1 MKEFLLSLF
10 TFSFCIIISAQK
22 VDYDNTSKLF
32 MGVNLG
38 GTWNTTEVK
47 YKLGA
52 GWGLTLGK
60 SYNYNYGKIVSF
72 DIRARYLSG
81 NWYGQDTSISS
92 LADYSGTALSYYKP
106 QGIIHN
112 FKSKTRRLA
121 LELVVHLNGL
131 TEKTGI
137 DPYVFGG
144 IGLTFNRTYG
154 NLLQNDTSSIYQY
167 PNDIN
172 VLDDTY
178 ESVLD
183 DYDAKKYKVNVMP
196 SFGFGLGYQIGKA
209 TTIGIEHK
217 TTFTQKDAFDG
228 VSNSSPRAKNDLY
241 HYTSLYIQFRVNKT
255 PRENPLPNQTISCPK
270 PIIKFSNSSRDNSIS
285 TSPQF
290 TINASVTNVAGMSN
304 ISLLNSSNIMV
315 PYSYDSYSNQLSAN
329 VILNPGI
336 NIFTLTATNECGT
349 EQKTITIQ
357 FKDCIDPSLS
367 FINPISERTTV
378 IYPSF
383 TFSATINGLQSTQG
397 ILVYQNGVLLNNI
410 SYNPTTRI
418 LQSNVTLQPGLNTF
432 TVSLTNNCGSTSSST
447 SVSYENCIK
456 PKITST
462 NPITNSVVSLPALRL
477 KATID
482 NITSKENITV
492 TLNGRQVSTTTYN
505 STTKTAD
512 ISLQLS
518 SGTNTIIISATN
530 NCGSDNESIIINLN
544 DCIAPV
550 ITINGRNS
558 TVSAAAYSL
567 SASIVNT
574 PSREG
579 ITVTLNGSPQNF
591 TFSNG
596 QLTSNIN
603 LQVGE
608 NKLIVSA
615 VRNCGT
621 DSKTIIINL
630 DDCIAPLV
638 TINGRNF
645 TVSAAAYSLSANIVN
660 MPLKAGITVTL
671 NGSPQN
677 FTFSNGQLTC
687 NIKLQVGENKLI
699 VSAIRNCGTDSK
711 TITIQYKD
719 CKDPSLSFINP
730 ISERTTVIYPS
741 FTFSA
746 TINGLQSTQGILVY
760 QNGVLLNNIS
770 YNPTTRILQSNV
782 TLQPGLNTFTVS
794 LTNNCGSTSSSTSV
808 SYENCIKPKIT
819 STNPITNSVVS
830 LPALRLKA
838 TIDNI
843 TSKENITVTLN
854 GRQVST
860 TTYNSTTKTADI
872 SLQLSSGTNTI
883 IISAT
888 NNCGSD
894 NESIIINLNDCI
906 APVITINGRNSTV
919 SAAAY
924 SLSASIVNTPS
935 REGITVTLNGSPQNF
950 TFSNGQ
956 LTSNIN
962 LQAGENKLIV
972 SAVRNC
978 GTDSKTINIIYTIPK
993 PIPKPAVEEKKDAKP
1008 TTPIPERK
1016 GGG

>member
-1 MKEFLLSLF
+1 MKNIFLLSLAF
-10 TFSFCIIISAQK
+10 FLTYNLSAQK
-22 VDYDNTSKLF
+22 IDYDNTSKLF

-38 GTWNTTEVK
+38 GTWNTTDVK

-92 LADYSGTALSYYKP
+92 LADYSDTALSAY
-106 QGIIHN
+106 QSQGGIIHN

-154 NLLQNDTSSIYQY
+154 NLLQIDSLSNYQY
-167 PNDIN
+167 PADLNT
-172 VLDDTY
+172 LDDTY

-183 DYDAKKYKVNVMP
+183 GYDAKKYKVNVMP
-196 SFGFGLGYQIGKA
+196 SLGFGLGYQIGKA

-217 TTFTQKDAFDG
+217 TTFTQQDVFDG
-228 VSNSSPRAKNDLY
+228 VSNSIPRSKNDLY

-336 NIFTLTATNECGT
+336 NIFILTATNECGT

-357 FKDCIDPSLS
+357 YKDCIDPSLS

-383 TFSATINGLQSTQG
+383 TFSATVNEIQSTQG

-410 SYNPTTRI
+410 SFNPTTRI
-418 LQSNVTLQPGLNTF
+418 LQGNVTLQPGLNTF

-447 SVSYENCIK
+447 SVNYENCIK

-462 NPITNSVVSLPALRL
+462 NPITNTVVSLAALRL

-518 SGTNTIIISATN
+518 YGTNTIIISATN
-530 NCGSDNESIIINLN
+530 NCGSDSETIIINLN
-544 DCIAPV
+544 DCISPIV
-550 ITINGRNS
+550 TINGRNS

-567 SASIVNT
+567 SASILNMPSREGITVTLNGSPQNFT
-574 PSREG
+574 FSNGQLTSNINLQVGENNLIVSAVRNCGSDSKTIIINLNDCIAPIVTINGRNSTVSAAAYSLSASILNMPSREG

-608 NKLIVSA
+608 NKLILSA

-630 DDCIAPLV
+630 NDCIAPIV

-671 NGSPQN
+671 NGSPQ
-677 FTFSNGQLTC
+677 S
-687 NIKLQVGENKLI
+687 
-699 VSAIRNCGTDSK
+699 
-711 TITIQYKD
+711 
-719 CKDPSLSFINP
+719 
-730 ISERTTVIYPS
+730 
-741 FTFSA
+741 
-746 TINGLQSTQGILVY
+746 
-760 QNGVLLNNIS
+760 
-770 YNPTTRILQSNV
+770 
-782 TLQPGLNTFTVS
+782 
-794 LTNNCGSTSSSTSV
+794 
-808 SYENCIKPKIT
+808 
-819 STNPITNSVVS
+819 
-830 LPALRLKA
+830 
-838 TIDNI
+838 
-843 TSKENITVTLN
+843 
-854 GRQVST
+854 
-860 TTYNSTTKTADI
+860 
-872 SLQLSSGTNTI
+872 
-883 IISAT
+883 
-888 NNCGSD
+888 
-894 NESIIINLNDCI
+894 
-906 APVITINGRNSTV
+906 
-919 SAAAY
+919 
-924 SLSASIVNTPS
+924 
-935 REGITVTLNGSPQNF
+935 F

-956 LTSNIN
+956 LTSNLN
-962 LQAGENKLIV
+962 LQVGENKLIV

-978 GTDSKTINIIYTIPK
+978 GTDSKTISIIYTTPK

>member
-1 MKEFLLSLF
+1 MKEILLTL
-10 TFSFCIIISAQK
+10 FSFSFSIIISAQK
-22 VDYDNTSKLF
+22 IDYDNSSKLF

-38 GTWNTTEVK
+38 GTWNTTDVK

-72 DIRARYLSG
+72 DVRARYLSG

-92 LADYSGTALSYYKP
+92 LVGYLGTALSSYQS
-106 QGIIHN
+106 QGVIIHN

-154 NLLQNDTSSIYQY
+154 NLLQMDSLSNYQY
-167 PNDIN
+167 PNALN
-172 VLDDTY
+172 ELDDTY

-183 DYDAKKYKVNVMP
+183 GYDAKKYVVNVMP
-196 SFGFGLGYQIGKA
+196 SLGFGLGYQIGKA

-217 TTFTQKDAFDG
+217 TTFTQKDVFDG
-228 VSNSSPRAKNDLY
+228 VSNSSPRSKNDLY

-290 TINASVTNVAGMSN
+290 TINASVTNVAGISN

-357 FKDCIDPSLS
+357 YKDCIDPSLS

-410 SYNPTTRI
+410 SYNSTTRI

-447 SVSYENCIK
+447 TVSYENCIK

-462 NPITNSVVSLPALRL
+462 NPITNTVVSLSALRL
-477 KATID
+477 KAIID

-505 STTKTAD
+505 TTTKTAD

-530 NCGSDNESIIINLN
+530 NCGSDYETIIINLN
-544 DCIAPV
+544 DCIAPL

-567 SASIVNT
+567 SASIVN
-574 PSREG
+574 
-579 ITVTLNGSPQNF
+579 
-591 TFSNG
+591 
-596 QLTSNIN
+596 
-603 LQVGE
+603 
-608 NKLIVSA
+608 
-615 VRNCGT
+615 
-621 DSKTIIINL
+621 
-630 DDCIAPLV
+630 
-638 TINGRNF
+638 
-645 TVSAAAYSLSANIVN
+645 
-660 MPLKAGITVTL
+660 M
-671 NGSPQN
+671 
-677 FTFSNGQLTC
+677 
-687 NIKLQVGENKLI
+687 
-699 VSAIRNCGTDSK
+699 
-711 TITIQYKD
+711 
-719 CKDPSLSFINP
+719 
-730 ISERTTVIYPS
+730 
-741 FTFSA
+741 
-746 TINGLQSTQGILVY
+746 
-760 QNGVLLNNIS
+760 
-770 YNPTTRILQSNV
+770 
-782 TLQPGLNTFTVS
+782 
-794 LTNNCGSTSSSTSV
+794 
-808 SYENCIKPKIT
+808 
-819 STNPITNSVVS
+819 
-830 LPALRLKA
+830 
-838 TIDNI
+838 
-843 TSKENITVTLN
+843 
-854 GRQVST
+854 
-860 TTYNSTTKTADI
+860 
-872 SLQLSSGTNTI
+872 
-883 IISAT
+883 
-888 NNCGSD
+888 
-894 NESIIINLNDCI
+894 
-906 APVITINGRNSTV
+906 
-919 SAAAY
+919 
-924 SLSASIVNTPS
+924 PS

-978 GTDSKTINIIYTIPK
+978 GTDSKTIIINLDDCIAPLVTINGRNSTVSAAAYSLSASIVNKPSREGITVTLNGSPQNFTFSNGQLTSNINLQLGENKLIVSAVRNCGTDSKTINIIYTK
-993 PIPKPAVEEKKDAKP
+993 PIIKPAVEEKKDAKP
-1008 TTPIPERK
+1008 SAPIPERK

>member
-1 MKEFLLSLF
+1 MKEFLLTLF

-22 VDYDNTSKLF
+22 VDYDNSSKLF

-38 GTWNTTEVK
+38 GTWSTTDVK

-92 LADYSGTALSYYKP
+92 LADYSDTALSAY
-106 QGIIHN
+106 QSQGGIIHN

-154 NLLQNDTSSIYQY
+154 NLLQIDSLSNYQY
-167 PNDIN
+167 PADLNT
-172 VLDDTY
+172 LDDTY

-183 DYDAKKYKVNVMP
+183 GYDAKKYKVNVMP
-196 SFGFGLGYQIGKA
+196 SLGFGLGYQIGKA

-217 TTFTQKDAFDG
+217 TTFTQQDVFDG
-228 VSNSSPRAKNDLY
+228 VSNSIPRSKNDLY

-336 NIFTLTATNECGT
+336 NIFILTATNECGT

-357 FKDCIDPSLS
+357 YKDCIDPSLS

-383 TFSATINGLQSTQG
+383 TFSATVNEIQSTQG

-410 SYNPTTRI
+410 SFNPTTRI
-418 LQSNVTLQPGLNTF
+418 LQGNVTLQPGLNTF

-447 SVSYENCIK
+447 SVNYENCIK

-462 NPITNSVVSLPALRL
+462 NPITNTVVSLAALRL

-518 SGTNTIIISATN
+518 YGTNTIIISATN
-530 NCGSDNESIIINLN
+530 NCGSDSETIIINLN
-544 DCIAPV
+544 DCISPIV
-550 ITINGRNS
+550 TINGRNS

-567 SASIVNT
+567 SASILNM

-608 NKLIVSA
+608 NKLILSA

-630 DDCIAPLV
+630 NDCIAPIV

-671 NGSPQN
+671 NGSPQ
-677 FTFSNGQLTC
+677 S
-687 NIKLQVGENKLI
+687 
-699 VSAIRNCGTDSK
+699 
-711 TITIQYKD
+711 
-719 CKDPSLSFINP
+719 
-730 ISERTTVIYPS
+730 
-741 FTFSA
+741 
-746 TINGLQSTQGILVY
+746 
-760 QNGVLLNNIS
+760 
-770 YNPTTRILQSNV
+770 
-782 TLQPGLNTFTVS
+782 
-794 LTNNCGSTSSSTSV
+794 
-808 SYENCIKPKIT
+808 
-819 STNPITNSVVS
+819 
-830 LPALRLKA
+830 
-838 TIDNI
+838 
-843 TSKENITVTLN
+843 
-854 GRQVST
+854 
-860 TTYNSTTKTADI
+860 
-872 SLQLSSGTNTI
+872 
-883 IISAT
+883 
-888 NNCGSD
+888 
-894 NESIIINLNDCI
+894 
-906 APVITINGRNSTV
+906 
-919 SAAAY
+919 
-924 SLSASIVNTPS
+924 
-935 REGITVTLNGSPQNF
+935 F

-956 LTSNIN
+956 LTSNLN
-962 LQAGENKLIV
+962 LQVGENKLIV

-978 GTDSKTINIIYTIPK
+978 GTDSKTISIIYTTPK

>member
-1 MKEFLLSLF
+1 MKNIFLLSLAF
-10 TFSFCIIISAQK
+10 FLTYNLSAQK
-22 VDYDNTSKLF
+22 IDYDNTSKLF

-38 GTWNTTEVK
+38 GTWNTTDVK

-92 LADYSGTALSYYKP
+92 LADYSDTALSAY
-106 QGIIHN
+106 QSQGGIIHN

-154 NLLQNDTSSIYQY
+154 NLLQIDSLSNYQY
-167 PNDIN
+167 PADLNA
-172 VLDDTY
+172 LDDTY

-183 DYDAKKYKVNVMP
+183 GYDAKKYKVNVMP
-196 SFGFGLGYQIGKA
+196 SLGFGLGYQIGKA

-217 TTFTQKDAFDG
+217 TTFTQQDVFDG
-228 VSNSSPRAKNDLY
+228 VSNSIPRSKNDLY

-336 NIFTLTATNECGT
+336 NIFILTATNECGT

-357 FKDCIDPSLS
+357 YKDCIDPSLS

-383 TFSATINGLQSTQG
+383 TFSATVNEIQSTQG

-410 SYNPTTRI
+410 SFNPTTRI
-418 LQSNVTLQPGLNTF
+418 LQGNVTLQPGLNTF

-447 SVSYENCIK
+447 SVNYENCIK

-462 NPITNSVVSLPALRL
+462 NPITNTVVSLAALRL

-518 SGTNTIIISATN
+518 YGTNTIIISATN
-530 NCGSDNESIIINLN
+530 NCGSDSETIIINLN
-544 DCIAPV
+544 DCISPIV
-550 ITINGRNS
+550 TINGRNS

-567 SASIVNT
+567 SASILNM

-608 NKLIVSA
+608 NKLILSA

-630 DDCIAPLV
+630 NDCIAPIV

-671 NGSPQN
+671 NGSPQ
-677 FTFSNGQLTC
+677 S
-687 NIKLQVGENKLI
+687 
-699 VSAIRNCGTDSK
+699 
-711 TITIQYKD
+711 
-719 CKDPSLSFINP
+719 
-730 ISERTTVIYPS
+730 
-741 FTFSA
+741 
-746 TINGLQSTQGILVY
+746 
-760 QNGVLLNNIS
+760 
-770 YNPTTRILQSNV
+770 
-782 TLQPGLNTFTVS
+782 
-794 LTNNCGSTSSSTSV
+794 
-808 SYENCIKPKIT
+808 
-819 STNPITNSVVS
+819 
-830 LPALRLKA
+830 
-838 TIDNI
+838 
-843 TSKENITVTLN
+843 
-854 GRQVST
+854 
-860 TTYNSTTKTADI
+860 
-872 SLQLSSGTNTI
+872 
-883 IISAT
+883 
-888 NNCGSD
+888 
-894 NESIIINLNDCI
+894 
-906 APVITINGRNSTV
+906 
-919 SAAAY
+919 
-924 SLSASIVNTPS
+924 
-935 REGITVTLNGSPQNF
+935 F

-956 LTSNIN
+956 LTSNLN
-962 LQAGENKLIV
+962 LQVGENKLIV

-978 GTDSKTINIIYTIPK
+978 GTDSKTISIIYTTPK

>member
-1 MKEFLLSLF
+1 MKEILLTLF

-38 GTWNTTEVK
+38 GTWNTTDVK

-92 LADYSGTALSYYKP
+92 LADYSDTALSAY
-106 QGIIHN
+106 QSQGGIIHN

-154 NLLQNDTSSIYQY
+154 NLLQIDSLSNYQY
-167 PNDIN
+167 PADLNA
-172 VLDDTY
+172 LDDTY

-183 DYDAKKYKVNVMP
+183 GYDAKKYKVNVMP
-196 SFGFGLGYQIGKA
+196 SLGFGLGYQIGKA

-217 TTFTQKDAFDG
+217 TTFTQQDVFDG
-228 VSNSSPRAKNDLY
+228 VSNSIPRSKNDLY

-336 NIFTLTATNECGT
+336 NIFILTATNECGT

-357 FKDCIDPSLS
+357 YKDCIDPSLS

-383 TFSATINGLQSTQG
+383 TFSATVNEIQSTQG

-410 SYNPTTRI
+410 SFNPTTRI
-418 LQSNVTLQPGLNTF
+418 LQGNVTLQPGLNTF

-447 SVSYENCIK
+447 SVNYENCIK

-462 NPITNSVVSLPALRL
+462 NPITNTVVSLAALRL

-518 SGTNTIIISATN
+518 YGTNTIIISATN
-530 NCGSDNESIIINLN
+530 NCGSDSETIIINLN
-544 DCIAPV
+544 DCISPIV
-550 ITINGRNS
+550 TINGRNS

-567 SASIVNT
+567 SASILNM

-608 NKLIVSA
+608 NKLILSA

-630 DDCIAPLV
+630 NDCIAPIV

-671 NGSPQN
+671 NGSPQ
-677 FTFSNGQLTC
+677 S
-687 NIKLQVGENKLI
+687 
-699 VSAIRNCGTDSK
+699 
-711 TITIQYKD
+711 
-719 CKDPSLSFINP
+719 
-730 ISERTTVIYPS
+730 
-741 FTFSA
+741 
-746 TINGLQSTQGILVY
+746 
-760 QNGVLLNNIS
+760 
-770 YNPTTRILQSNV
+770 
-782 TLQPGLNTFTVS
+782 
-794 LTNNCGSTSSSTSV
+794 
-808 SYENCIKPKIT
+808 
-819 STNPITNSVVS
+819 
-830 LPALRLKA
+830 
-838 TIDNI
+838 
-843 TSKENITVTLN
+843 
-854 GRQVST
+854 
-860 TTYNSTTKTADI
+860 
-872 SLQLSSGTNTI
+872 
-883 IISAT
+883 
-888 NNCGSD
+888 
-894 NESIIINLNDCI
+894 
-906 APVITINGRNSTV
+906 
-919 SAAAY
+919 
-924 SLSASIVNTPS
+924 
-935 REGITVTLNGSPQNF
+935 F

-956 LTSNIN
+956 LTSNLN
-962 LQAGENKLIV
+962 LQVGENKLIV

-978 GTDSKTINIIYTIPK
+978 GTDSKTISIIYTTPK

>member
-1 MKEFLLSLF
+1 MKNIFLLSLAF
-10 TFSFCIIISAQK
+10 FLTYNLSAQK
-22 VDYDNTSKLF
+22 IDYDNTSKLF

-38 GTWNTTEVK
+38 GTWNTTDVK

-92 LADYSGTALSYYKP
+92 LADYSDTALSEY
-106 QGIIHN
+106 QSQGGIIHN

-154 NLLQNDTSSIYQY
+154 NLLQIDSLSNYQY
-167 PNDIN
+167 PADLNT
-172 VLDDTY
+172 LDDTY

-183 DYDAKKYKVNVMP
+183 GYDAKKYKVNVMP
-196 SFGFGLGYQIGKA
+196 SLGFGLGYQIGKA

-217 TTFTQKDAFDG
+217 TTFTQQDVFDG
-228 VSNSSPRAKNDLY
+228 VSNSIPRSKNDLY

-336 NIFTLTATNECGT
+336 NIFILTATNECGT

-357 FKDCIDPSLS
+357 YKDCIDPSLS

-383 TFSATINGLQSTQG
+383 TFSATVNEIQSTQG

-410 SYNPTTRI
+410 SFNPTTRI
-418 LQSNVTLQPGLNTF
+418 LQGNVTLQPGLNTF

-447 SVSYENCIK
+447 SVNYENCIK

-462 NPITNSVVSLPALRL
+462 NPITNTVVSLAALRL

-518 SGTNTIIISATN
+518 YGTNTIIISATN
-530 NCGSDNESIIINLN
+530 NCGSDSETIIINLN
-544 DCIAPV
+544 DCISPIV
-550 ITINGRNS
+550 TINGRNS

-567 SASIVNT
+567 SASILNMPSREGITVTLNGSPQNFT
-574 PSREG
+574 FSNGQLTSNINLQVGENNLIVSAVRNCGSDSKTIIINLNDCIAPIVTINGRNSTVSAAAYSLSASILNMPSREG

-608 NKLIVSA
+608 NKLILSA

-630 DDCIAPLV
+630 NDCIAPIV

-671 NGSPQN
+671 NGSPQ
-677 FTFSNGQLTC
+677 S
-687 NIKLQVGENKLI
+687 
-699 VSAIRNCGTDSK
+699 
-711 TITIQYKD
+711 
-719 CKDPSLSFINP
+719 
-730 ISERTTVIYPS
+730 
-741 FTFSA
+741 
-746 TINGLQSTQGILVY
+746 
-760 QNGVLLNNIS
+760 
-770 YNPTTRILQSNV
+770 
-782 TLQPGLNTFTVS
+782 
-794 LTNNCGSTSSSTSV
+794 
-808 SYENCIKPKIT
+808 
-819 STNPITNSVVS
+819 
-830 LPALRLKA
+830 
-838 TIDNI
+838 
-843 TSKENITVTLN
+843 
-854 GRQVST
+854 
-860 TTYNSTTKTADI
+860 
-872 SLQLSSGTNTI
+872 
-883 IISAT
+883 
-888 NNCGSD
+888 
-894 NESIIINLNDCI
+894 
-906 APVITINGRNSTV
+906 
-919 SAAAY
+919 
-924 SLSASIVNTPS
+924 
-935 REGITVTLNGSPQNF
+935 F

-956 LTSNIN
+956 LTSNLN
-962 LQAGENKLIV
+962 LQVGENKLIV

-978 GTDSKTINIIYTIPK
+978 GTDSKTISIIYTTPK

>member
-1 MKEFLLSLF
+1 MKEILLTLF

-22 VDYDNTSKLF
+22 IDYDNTSKLF

-38 GTWNTTEVK
+38 GTWNTTDVK

-81 NWYGQDTSISS
+81 NWYGQDTSISNS
-92 LADYSGTALSYYKP
+92 ADYSGVLSAYQS

-154 NLLQNDTSSIYQY
+154 NLLQIDSSSIYQY

-183 DYDAKKYKVNVMP
+183 GYDAKKYEVYVMP
-196 SFGFGLGYQIGKA
+196 SLGFGLGYQIGKA

-228 VSNSSPRAKNDLY
+228 VSNSSPRSKNDLY

-270 PIIKFSNSSRDNSIS
+270 PIIKFSNSSRENNVS

-357 FKDCIDPSLS
+357 YKDCIDPSLS
-367 FINPISERTTV
+367 FINPISERATV

-410 SYNPTTRI
+410 SYNSTTRI

-447 SVSYENCIK
+447 TVSYENCIK

-462 NPITNSVVSLPALRL
+462 NPITNTVVSLSALRL
-477 KATID
+477 KAIID

-505 STTKTAD
+505 TTTKTAD

-558 TVSAAAYSL
+558 TVSASAYSL
-567 SASIVNT
+567 SASIVNM

-579 ITVTLNGSPQNF
+579 ITVTLNGSPQ
-591 TFSNG
+591 S
-596 QLTSNIN
+596 
-603 LQVGE
+603 
-608 NKLIVSA
+608 
-615 VRNCGT
+615 
-621 DSKTIIINL
+621 
-630 DDCIAPLV
+630 
-638 TINGRNF
+638 
-645 TVSAAAYSLSANIVN
+645 
-660 MPLKAGITVTL
+660 
-671 NGSPQN
+671 
-677 FTFSNGQLTC
+677 
-687 NIKLQVGENKLI
+687 
-699 VSAIRNCGTDSK
+699 
-711 TITIQYKD
+711 
-719 CKDPSLSFINP
+719 
-730 ISERTTVIYPS
+730 
-741 FTFSA
+741 
-746 TINGLQSTQGILVY
+746 
-760 QNGVLLNNIS
+760 
-770 YNPTTRILQSNV
+770 
-782 TLQPGLNTFTVS
+782 
-794 LTNNCGSTSSSTSV
+794 
-808 SYENCIKPKIT
+808 
-819 STNPITNSVVS
+819 
-830 LPALRLKA
+830 
-838 TIDNI
+838 
-843 TSKENITVTLN
+843 
-854 GRQVST
+854 
-860 TTYNSTTKTADI
+860 
-872 SLQLSSGTNTI
+872 
-883 IISAT
+883 
-888 NNCGSD
+888 
-894 NESIIINLNDCI
+894 
-906 APVITINGRNSTV
+906 
-919 SAAAY
+919 
-924 SLSASIVNTPS
+924 
-935 REGITVTLNGSPQNF
+935 F

-978 GTDSKTINIIYTIPK
+978 GTDSKTIIINLDDCIAPVVKINGRNSTVSSAAYSLSANIVNMPSKAGITVTLNGTPQNFTFSNGQLTSNIKLQVGENKLIVSAIRNCGTDSKTISIIYTIPK

-1008 TTPIPERK
+1008 TTPIPDSK

>member
-38 GTWNTTEVK
+38 GTWNTTDVK

-81 NWYGQDTSISS
+81 NWYGQDTSISG

-112 FKSKTRRLA
+112 FKSITRRLA

-167 PNDIN
+167 PSALSE
-172 VLDDTY
+172 LDDTY

-183 DYDAKKYKVNVMP
+183 GYDAKKYEVNVMP
-196 SFGFGLGYQIGKA
+196 SLGFGLGYQIGKA

-228 VSNSSPRAKNDLY
+228 VSNSSPRSKNDLY

-255 PRENPLPNQTISCPK
+255 PRENPLPPQTVSCPK
-270 PIIKFSNSSRDNSIS
+270 PIIKFSNSSKDNSIS

-315 PYSYDSYSNQLSAN
+315 PYNYDSYSNQLSAN

-349 EQKTITIQ
+349 EQKKITIQ
-357 FKDCIDPSLS
+357 YKDCIDPSLS

-383 TFSATINGLQSTQG
+383 TFSATVNGLLNTQG

-462 NPITNSVVSLPALRL
+462 NPITNTVVSLPALRL
-477 KATID
+477 KATIE

-621 DSKTIIINL
+621 DSKTIIIIL
-630 DDCIAPLV
+630 DDCIAPV
-638 TINGRNF
+638 VKINGRNS
-645 TVSAAAYSLSANIVN
+645 TVSSAAYSLSANIVN

-671 NGSPQN
+671 NGTPQN
-677 FTFSNGQLTC
+677 FTFSNGQLTS

-711 TITIQYKD
+711 TI
-719 CKDPSLSFINP
+719 S
-730 ISERTTVIYPS
+730 
-741 FTFSA
+741 
-746 TINGLQSTQGILVY
+746 
-760 QNGVLLNNIS
+760 
-770 YNPTTRILQSNV
+770 
-782 TLQPGLNTFTVS
+782 
-794 LTNNCGSTSSSTSV
+794 
-808 SYENCIKPKIT
+808 
-819 STNPITNSVVS
+819 
-830 LPALRLKA
+830 
-838 TIDNI
+838 
-843 TSKENITVTLN
+843 
-854 GRQVST
+854 
-860 TTYNSTTKTADI
+860 
-872 SLQLSSGTNTI
+872 
-883 IISAT
+883 
-888 NNCGSD
+888 
-894 NESIIINLNDCI
+894 
-906 APVITINGRNSTV
+906 
-919 SAAAY
+919 
-924 SLSASIVNTPS
+924 
-935 REGITVTLNGSPQNF
+935 
-950 TFSNGQ
+950 
-956 LTSNIN
+956 
-962 LQAGENKLIV
+962 
-972 SAVRNC
+972 
-978 GTDSKTINIIYTIPK
+978 IIYTIPK

-1008 TTPIPERK
+1008 TTPIPDSK

>member
-1 MKEFLLSLF
+1 MKEILLTLF

-22 VDYDNTSKLF
+22 IDYDNSSKLF

-38 GTWNTTEVK
+38 GTWNTTDVK

-81 NWYGQDTSISS
+81 NWYGQDTSISNS
-92 LADYSGTALSYYKP
+92 ADYSGALSAYQS

-154 NLLQNDTSSIYQY
+154 NLLQIDSLSNYQY
-167 PNDIN
+167 PADLNA
-172 VLDDTY
+172 LDDTY

-183 DYDAKKYKVNVMP
+183 GYNAKKYEVNVMP
-196 SFGFGLGYQIGKA
+196 SLGFGLGYQIGKA

-217 TTFTQKDAFDG
+217 TTFTQQDVFDG
-228 VSNSSPRAKNDLY
+228 VSNSIPRSKNDLY

-255 PRENPLPNQTISCPK
+255 PRENPLPNQTVSCPK
-270 PIIKFSNSSRDNSIS
+270 PIIKFSNSYRDNSVS

-290 TINASVTNVAGMSN
+290 SINATVTNVSGMSN

-336 NIFTLTATNECGT
+336 NIFTLTATNECGLD
-349 EQKTITIQ
+349 QKTITIQ
-357 FKDCIDPSLS
+357 YKDCIDPSLS
-367 FINPISERTTV
+367 FINPSSERTIV
-378 IYPSF
+378 RVPSF
-383 TFSATINGLQSTQG
+383 TFSASINGLLNTQG

-410 SYNPTTRI
+410 SFNPTTHI
-418 LQSNVTLQPGLNTF
+418 LQSNVTLLPGQNTF

-447 SVSYENCIK
+447 SVTYENCIK

-462 NPITNSVVSLPALRL
+462 NPITNTVVSLPALRL
-477 KATID
+477 KASID

-530 NCGSDNESIIINLN
+530 NCGSDNETIIINLN

-567 SASIVNT
+567 SASIVNM
-574 PSREG
+574 PSKAG
-579 ITVTLNGSPQNF
+579 ITVTLNGSPQSF

-596 QLTSNIN
+596 QLTSKIN
-603 LQVGE
+603 LKDGE

-621 DSKTIIINL
+621 DSKT
-630 DDCIAPLV
+630 
-638 TINGRNF
+638 
-645 TVSAAAYSLSANIVN
+645 VS
-660 MPLKAGITVTL
+660 
-671 NGSPQN
+671 
-677 FTFSNGQLTC
+677 
-687 NIKLQVGENKLI
+687 
-699 VSAIRNCGTDSK
+699 
-711 TITIQYKD
+711 
-719 CKDPSLSFINP
+719 
-730 ISERTTVIYPS
+730 
-741 FTFSA
+741 
-746 TINGLQSTQGILVY
+746 
-760 QNGVLLNNIS
+760 
-770 YNPTTRILQSNV
+770 
-782 TLQPGLNTFTVS
+782 
-794 LTNNCGSTSSSTSV
+794 
-808 SYENCIKPKIT
+808 
-819 STNPITNSVVS
+819 
-830 LPALRLKA
+830 
-838 TIDNI
+838 
-843 TSKENITVTLN
+843 
-854 GRQVST
+854 
-860 TTYNSTTKTADI
+860 
-872 SLQLSSGTNTI
+872 
-883 IISAT
+883 
-888 NNCGSD
+888 
-894 NESIIINLNDCI
+894 
-906 APVITINGRNSTV
+906 
-919 SAAAY
+919 
-924 SLSASIVNTPS
+924 
-935 REGITVTLNGSPQNF
+935 
-950 TFSNGQ
+950 
-956 LTSNIN
+956 
-962 LQAGENKLIV
+962 
-972 SAVRNC
+972 
-978 GTDSKTINIIYTIPK
+978 IIYTKPK
-993 PIPKPAVEEKKDAKP
+993 PIIKPAVEEKKDTLPSTPKP
-1008 TTPIPERK
+1008 K
-1016 GGG
+1016 GKKEGG

>member
-1 MKEFLLSLF
+1 MKEILLTL
-10 TFSFCIIISAQK
+10 FSFSFSIIISAQK
-22 VDYDNTSKLF
+22 IDYDNSSKLF

-38 GTWNTTEVK
+38 GTWNTTDVK

-72 DIRARYLSG
+72 DVRARYLSG

-92 LADYSGTALSYYKP
+92 LVGYLGTALSSYQS
-106 QGIIHN
+106 QGVIIHN

-154 NLLQNDTSSIYQY
+154 NLLQIDSSSIYQY

-183 DYDAKKYKVNVMP
+183 SYDAKKYEVNVMP
-196 SFGFGLGYQIGKA
+196 SLGFGLGYQIGKT

-228 VSNSSPRAKNDLY
+228 VSNSSPRSKNDLY

-290 TINASVTNVAGMSN
+290 SINASVTNVAGMSN

-336 NIFTLTATNECGT
+336 NIFTLIATNECGT

-357 FKDCIDPSLS
+357 YKDCLDPSLS

-418 LQSNVTLQPGLNTF
+418 LQANVTLQPGLNTF

-447 SVSYENCIK
+447 TVSYENCIK

-462 NPITNSVVSLPALRL
+462 NPITNTVVSLSALRL
-477 KATID
+477 KAIID

-505 STTKTAD
+505 TTTKTAD

-530 NCGSDNESIIINLN
+530 NCGSDYETIIINLN
-544 DCIAPV
+544 DCIAPL

-567 SASIVNT
+567 SASIVN
-574 PSREG
+574 
-579 ITVTLNGSPQNF
+579 
-591 TFSNG
+591 
-596 QLTSNIN
+596 
-603 LQVGE
+603 
-608 NKLIVSA
+608 
-615 VRNCGT
+615 
-621 DSKTIIINL
+621 
-630 DDCIAPLV
+630 
-638 TINGRNF
+638 
-645 TVSAAAYSLSANIVN
+645 
-660 MPLKAGITVTL
+660 M
-671 NGSPQN
+671 
-677 FTFSNGQLTC
+677 
-687 NIKLQVGENKLI
+687 
-699 VSAIRNCGTDSK
+699 
-711 TITIQYKD
+711 
-719 CKDPSLSFINP
+719 
-730 ISERTTVIYPS
+730 
-741 FTFSA
+741 
-746 TINGLQSTQGILVY
+746 
-760 QNGVLLNNIS
+760 
-770 YNPTTRILQSNV
+770 
-782 TLQPGLNTFTVS
+782 
-794 LTNNCGSTSSSTSV
+794 
-808 SYENCIKPKIT
+808 
-819 STNPITNSVVS
+819 
-830 LPALRLKA
+830 
-838 TIDNI
+838 
-843 TSKENITVTLN
+843 
-854 GRQVST
+854 
-860 TTYNSTTKTADI
+860 
-872 SLQLSSGTNTI
+872 
-883 IISAT
+883 
-888 NNCGSD
+888 
-894 NESIIINLNDCI
+894 
-906 APVITINGRNSTV
+906 
-919 SAAAY
+919 
-924 SLSASIVNTPS
+924 PS

-978 GTDSKTINIIYTIPK
+978 GTDSKTIIINLDDCIAPLVTINGRNSTVSAAAYSLSASIVNKPSREGITVTLNGSPQNFTFSNGQLTSNINLQAGENKLIVSAVRNCGADSKTINIIYTIPK

>member
-1 MKEFLLSLF
+1 MKNIFLLSLAF
-10 TFSFCIIISAQK
+10 FLTYNLSAQK
-22 VDYDNTSKLF
+22 IDYDNTSKLF

-38 GTWNTTEVK
+38 GTWNTTDVK

-92 LADYSGTALSYYKP
+92 LADYSDTALSAY
-106 QGIIHN
+106 QSQGGIIHN

-154 NLLQNDTSSIYQY
+154 NLLQIDSLSNYQY
-167 PNDIN
+167 PADLNT
-172 VLDDTY
+172 LDDTY

-183 DYDAKKYKVNVMP
+183 GYDAKKYKVNVMP
-196 SFGFGLGYQIGKA
+196 SLGFGLGYQIGKA

-217 TTFTQKDAFDG
+217 TTFTQQDVFDG
-228 VSNSSPRAKNDLY
+228 VSNSIPRSKNDLY

-290 TINASVTNVAGMSN
+290 IINASVTNVAGMSN

-336 NIFTLTATNECGT
+336 NIFILTATNECGT

-357 FKDCIDPSLS
+357 YKDCIDPSLS
-367 FINPISERTTV
+367 FINPISEGTTV

-383 TFSATINGLQSTQG
+383 TFSATVNEIQSTQG

-410 SYNPTTRI
+410 SFNPTTRI
-418 LQSNVTLQPGLNTF
+418 LQGNVTLQPGLNTF

-447 SVSYENCIK
+447 TVNYENCIK

-462 NPITNSVVSLPALRL
+462 NPITNTVVSLSALRL

-482 NITSKENITV
+482 NITSKENISV
-492 TLNGRQVSTTTYN
+492 TLNGRQVSTTSFN
-505 STTKTAD
+505 STTNTAD

-518 SGTNTIIISATN
+518 YGTNTIIISATN
-530 NCGSDNESIIINLN
+530 NCGSDSETIIINLN
-544 DCIAPV
+544 DCISPIV
-550 ITINGRNS
+550 TINGRNS

-567 SASIVNT
+567 SASILNM

-608 NKLIVSA
+608 NNLIVSA
-615 VRNCGT
+615 VRNCGS
-621 DSKTIIINL
+621 DSKT
-630 DDCIAPLV
+630 
-638 TINGRNF
+638 
-645 TVSAAAYSLSANIVN
+645 
-660 MPLKAGITVTL
+660 
-671 NGSPQN
+671 
-677 FTFSNGQLTC
+677 
-687 NIKLQVGENKLI
+687 
-699 VSAIRNCGTDSK
+699 
-711 TITIQYKD
+711 
-719 CKDPSLSFINP
+719 
-730 ISERTTVIYPS
+730 
-741 FTFSA
+741 
-746 TINGLQSTQGILVY
+746 
-760 QNGVLLNNIS
+760 
-770 YNPTTRILQSNV
+770 
-782 TLQPGLNTFTVS
+782 
-794 LTNNCGSTSSSTSV
+794 
-808 SYENCIKPKIT
+808 
-819 STNPITNSVVS
+819 
-830 LPALRLKA
+830 
-838 TIDNI
+838 
-843 TSKENITVTLN
+843 
-854 GRQVST
+854 
-860 TTYNSTTKTADI
+860 
-872 SLQLSSGTNTI
+872 
-883 IISAT
+883 
-888 NNCGSD
+888 
-894 NESIIINLNDCI
+894 IIINLNDCI
-906 APVITINGRNSTV
+906 APIVTINGRNSTV

-924 SLSASIVNTPS
+924 SLSASIVNMPS

-978 GTDSKTINIIYTIPK
+978 GTDSKTIIINLNDCITPIVTINGRNFTVSAAAYSLSANIVNMPLKAGITVTLNGSPQSFTFSNGQLTSNLNLQVGENKLIVSAVRNCGTDSKTISIIYTTPK

-1008 TTPIPERK
+1008 TTPILERK

>member
-1 MKEFLLSLF
+1 MKNIFLLSLAF
-10 TFSFCIIISAQK
+10 FLTYNLSAQK
-22 VDYDNTSKLF
+22 IDYDNTSKLF

-38 GTWNTTEVK
+38 GTWNTTDVK
-47 YKLGA
+47 YKLGT

-92 LADYSGTALSYYKP
+92 LAGYLGTALSSY
-106 QGIIHN
+106 QSQGGIIHN

-154 NLLQNDTSSIYQY
+154 NLLQIDSLSNYQY
-167 PNDIN
+167 PADLNA
-172 VLDDTY
+172 LDDTY

-183 DYDAKKYKVNVMP
+183 GYDAKKYEVNVMP
-196 SFGFGLGYQIGKA
+196 SLGFGLGYQIGKA

-290 TINASVTNVAGMSN
+290 TINASVSNVAGMSN

-336 NIFTLTATNECGT
+336 NIFTLTASNECGT

-357 FKDCIDPSLS
+357 YKDCIDPSLS

-418 LQSNVTLQPGLNTF
+418 LQANVTLQPGLNTF

-530 NCGSDNESIIINLN
+530 NCGSDNETIIINLN

-558 TVSAAAYSL
+558 TVSASAYSL
-567 SASIVNT
+567 SASIVNM

-579 ITVTLNGSPQNF
+579 ITVTLNGSPQSF

-621 DSKTIIINL
+621 DSKIIIINL
-630 DDCIAPLV
+630 NDCIAPIV

-671 NGSPQN
+671 NGSPQS
-677 FTFSNGQLTC
+677 FTFSNGQL
-687 NIKLQVGENKLI
+687 
-699 VSAIRNCGTDSK
+699 R
-711 TITIQYKD
+711 
-719 CKDPSLSFINP
+719 
-730 ISERTTVIYPS
+730 
-741 FTFSA
+741 
-746 TINGLQSTQGILVY
+746 
-760 QNGVLLNNIS
+760 
-770 YNPTTRILQSNV
+770 
-782 TLQPGLNTFTVS
+782 
-794 LTNNCGSTSSSTSV
+794 
-808 SYENCIKPKIT
+808 
-819 STNPITNSVVS
+819 
-830 LPALRLKA
+830 
-838 TIDNI
+838 
-843 TSKENITVTLN
+843 
-854 GRQVST
+854 
-860 TTYNSTTKTADI
+860 
-872 SLQLSSGTNTI
+872 
-883 IISAT
+883 
-888 NNCGSD
+888 
-894 NESIIINLNDCI
+894 
-906 APVITINGRNSTV
+906 
-919 SAAAY
+919 
-924 SLSASIVNTPS
+924 
-935 REGITVTLNGSPQNF
+935 
-950 TFSNGQ
+950 
-956 LTSNIN
+956 SNIN

-978 GTDSKTINIIYTIPK
+978 GTDSKTISIIYTIPK

-1008 TTPIPERK
+1008 TTPIPDSK

>member
-1 MKEFLLSLF
+1 MKNIFLLSLAF
-10 TFSFCIIISAQK
+10 FLTYNLSAQK
-22 VDYDNTSKLF
+22 IDYDNTSKLF

-38 GTWNTTEVK
+38 GTWNTTDVK

-60 SYNYNYGKIVSF
+60 SFNYNYGKIVSF
-72 DIRARYLSG
+72 DIRARYLAG
-81 NWYGQDTSISS
+81 NWYGQDTSISNS
-92 LADYSGTALSYYKP
+92 ADYSGALSAYQS

-154 NLLQNDTSSIYQY
+154 NLLQIDSLLNYQY
-167 PNDIN
+167 PADLNT
-172 VLDDTY
+172 LDDTY

-183 DYDAKKYKVNVMP
+183 GYDAKKYEVNVMP
-196 SFGFGLGYQIGKA
+196 SLGFGLGYQIGKA

-228 VSNSSPRAKNDLY
+228 VSNSSPRSKNDLY

-290 TINASVTNVAGMSN
+290 TINASLTNVDGASN

-315 PYSYDSYSNQLSAN
+315 PFSYDSYSNQLSAN

-336 NIFTLTATNECGT
+336 NIFTLTAINECGS
-349 EQKTITIQ
+349 EQKTITVQ
-357 FKDCIDPSLS
+357 YKDCIDPSLS

-383 TFSATINGLQSTQG
+383 TFSATVNEIQSTQG

-432 TVSLTNNCGSTSSST
+432 TISLTNNCGSTSSST
-447 SVSYENCIK
+447 SVTYENCIK

-462 NPITNSVVSLPALRL
+462 NPITNTVVSLPALRL

-505 STTKTAD
+505 TSTKTAD

-530 NCGSDNESIIINLN
+530 NCGSDNETIIINLN
-544 DCIAPV
+544 DCITPV
-550 ITINGRNS
+550 VTINGRNS

-567 SASIVNT
+567 SSSIVNM
-574 PSREG
+574 PSREGITVTLNGSPQNFTFSNGQLTSNINLQAGENKLIVSAVRNCGSDSKTISINLNDCIAPLVTINGRNFTVSVAAYSLSANIVNMPLKAG

-621 DSKTIIINL
+621 DSKTI
-630 DDCIAPLV
+630 
-638 TINGRNF
+638 
-645 TVSAAAYSLSANIVN
+645 
-660 MPLKAGITVTL
+660 
-671 NGSPQN
+671 
-677 FTFSNGQLTC
+677 
-687 NIKLQVGENKLI
+687 
-699 VSAIRNCGTDSK
+699 
-711 TITIQYKD
+711 
-719 CKDPSLSFINP
+719 
-730 ISERTTVIYPS
+730 
-741 FTFSA
+741 
-746 TINGLQSTQGILVY
+746 
-760 QNGVLLNNIS
+760 
-770 YNPTTRILQSNV
+770 
-782 TLQPGLNTFTVS
+782 
-794 LTNNCGSTSSSTSV
+794 
-808 SYENCIKPKIT
+808 
-819 STNPITNSVVS
+819 
-830 LPALRLKA
+830 
-838 TIDNI
+838 
-843 TSKENITVTLN
+843 
-854 GRQVST
+854 
-860 TTYNSTTKTADI
+860 
-872 SLQLSSGTNTI
+872 
-883 IISAT
+883 
-888 NNCGSD
+888 
-894 NESIIINLNDCI
+894 
-906 APVITINGRNSTV
+906 
-919 SAAAY
+919 
-924 SLSASIVNTPS
+924 
-935 REGITVTLNGSPQNF
+935 
-950 TFSNGQ
+950 
-956 LTSNIN
+956 
-962 LQAGENKLIV
+962 
-972 SAVRNC
+972 
-978 GTDSKTINIIYTIPK
+978 NIIYTK
-993 PIPKPAVEEKKDAKP
+993 PIIKPAVEEKKDAKP
-1008 TTPIPERK
+1008 SAPIPERK

>member
-1 MKEFLLSLF
+1 MKEILLTLF

-22 VDYDNTSKLF
+22 VDYDNSSKLF

-38 GTWNTTEVK
+38 GTWNTTDVK
-47 YKLGA
+47 YKLGS

-81 NWYGQDTSISS
+81 NWYGQDTSIST
-92 LADYSGTALSYYKP
+92 LVGYSGTALSAY
-106 QGIIHN
+106 QSQGGIIHN

-154 NLLQNDTSSIYQY
+154 NLLQIDSLSNYQY
-167 PNDIN
+167 PADLNA
-172 VLDDTY
+172 LDDTY

-183 DYDAKKYKVNVMP
+183 GYDAKIFKVNVMP
-196 SFGFGLGYQIGKA
+196 SLGFGLGYQIGKA

-217 TTFTQKDAFDG
+217 TTFTQKDVFDG
-228 VSNSSPRAKNDLY
+228 VSNSSPRSKNDLY

-255 PRENPLPNQTISCPK
+255 PRENPLPPQTISCPK

-315 PYSYDSYSNQLSAN
+315 PYSYDSYSKQLSAN

-357 FKDCIDPSLS
+357 YKDCKDPSLS

-383 TFSATINGLQSTQG
+383 TFSATVNEIQSTQG

-462 NPITNSVVSLPALRL
+462 NPITNTVVSLPALRL

-518 SGTNTIIISATN
+518 SGTNTIIITATN

-558 TVSAAAYSL
+558 TVSASAYSL
-567 SASIVNT
+567 SASIVNM

-579 ITVTLNGSPQNF
+579 ITVTLNGSPQSF

-603 LQVGE
+603 LQAGE

-660 MPLKAGITVTL
+660 MPSKA
-671 NGSPQN
+671 
-677 FTFSNGQLTC
+677 
-687 NIKLQVGENKLI
+687 
-699 VSAIRNCGTDSK
+699 
-711 TITIQYKD
+711 
-719 CKDPSLSFINP
+719 
-730 ISERTTVIYPS
+730 
-741 FTFSA
+741 
-746 TINGLQSTQGILVY
+746 
-760 QNGVLLNNIS
+760 
-770 YNPTTRILQSNV
+770 
-782 TLQPGLNTFTVS
+782 
-794 LTNNCGSTSSSTSV
+794 
-808 SYENCIKPKIT
+808 
-819 STNPITNSVVS
+819 
-830 LPALRLKA
+830 
-838 TIDNI
+838 
-843 TSKENITVTLN
+843 
-854 GRQVST
+854 
-860 TTYNSTTKTADI
+860 
-872 SLQLSSGTNTI
+872 
-883 IISAT
+883 
-888 NNCGSD
+888 
-894 NESIIINLNDCI
+894 
-906 APVITINGRNSTV
+906 
-919 SAAAY
+919 
-924 SLSASIVNTPS
+924 
-935 REGITVTLNGSPQNF
+935 GITVTLNGSPQNF

-978 GTDSKTINIIYTIPK
+978 GTDSKTISIIYTIPK

-1008 TTPIPERK
+1008 TTPIPDRK